1 MAAQIDRDLESR
13 LQRVSSCWT
22 LIRVLDMHGSRS
34 VRDAGP
40 DRRGRMR
47 RLLTSLAWATVLL
60 ATGLLAWFAFQLY
73 MAALV

>member
-1 MAAQIDRDLESR
+1 
-13 LQRVSSCWT
+13 
-22 LIRVLDMHGSRS
+22 MHGSRS

-47 RLLTSLAWATVLL
+47 RLLTSLALAKVLL